1 MKVHALSFKS
11 LITIGVICMIASLA
25 IMGVFHLLFGLPFL
39 FLGLIWIT
47 LAIETKGRK
56 KIDIWTG
63 RTLTVNQILYL
74 PNVSWTQH
82 LMIPNPT
89 NSFTSLYIINNGS
102 IYNLEFTKSQ
112 HLKKNLWRGSESS
125 ILKSHKYFLTY

>member
-11 LITIGVICMIASLA
+11 LITIGVICMIASLT

-56 KIDIWTG
+56 KIDI
-63 RTLTVNQILYL
+63 
-74 PNVSWTQH
+74 
-82 LMIPNPT
+82 
-89 NSFTSLYIINNGS
+89 
-102 IYNLEFTKSQ
+102 
-112 HLKKNLWRGSESS
+112 
-125 ILKSHKYFLTY
+125 